1 MLCGSCYKLGCDF
14 SLDPMGVTSHPP
26 QNGNYLKALGSRRS
40 VTAPPQPLQ
49 ILGRGL
55 FPKR

>member
-40 VTAPPQPLQ
+40 VTAPPPTV
-49 ILGRGL
+49 GEV
-55 FPKR
+55 